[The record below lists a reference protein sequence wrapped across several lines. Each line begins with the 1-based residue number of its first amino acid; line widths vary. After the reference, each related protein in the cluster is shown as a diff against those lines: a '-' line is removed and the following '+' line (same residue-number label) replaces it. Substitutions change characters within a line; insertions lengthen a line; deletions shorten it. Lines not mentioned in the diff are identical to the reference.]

1 MVLNERNLNY
11 IPLIQYFHS
20 PSNNLSISNSQPI
33 MTFQKKIFFSATKK
47 SAYKFVDLSTIDR
60 ESDLNQSINSASDK
74 YKKQLCKSQTD
85 SSFESRHC
93 FVRKKKQFNSIPKCD
108 SDWFCHPQKKKSI
121 RKNKTDTSIQ
131 PSLLPF
137 EFNSPILFFSS
148 SFSSFLPALS

>member
-11 IPLIQYFHS
+11 IPLIQYLHS

-33 MTFQKKIFFSATKK
+33 MTFQKKIFFSTIKK

-93 FVRKKKQFNSIPKCD
+93 FVRKKK
-108 SDWFCHPQKKKSI
+108 
-121 RKNKTDTSIQ
+121 
-131 PSLLPF
+131 
-137 EFNSPILFFSS
+137 
-148 SFSSFLPALS
+148 